1 MGHQNGHDT
10 DRTSGGSPFANSVA
24 DQALDW
30 FARLRNSEPDAET
43 RAAFQAWLTEDPR
56 HEAEFRNL
64 ETLWNSTAFSDAVK
78 TLPVDRR
85 ALVWPKTRRWSL
97 QAVALA
103 ASVLIAV
110 GVWQY
115 PALTIAFQADFQ
127 TATGSQTTV
136 RLPDGSMMMLN
147 TDTAVATDFEGG
159 RRHIRLLRGEA
170 FFDVVHDPAHPFT
183 VSGHYGEVQVLGT
196 AFSVR
201 TGDDEDQVVLERGR
215 VEVLCLCDGKGKGK
229 GEGKGKAALV
239 PGEAVS
245 ITASAI
251 SPVRAADPSAT
262 LAWREGRIIF
272 ENASLGSVLEE
283 LRRYHRGPIVVVD
296 DRVNRLVVTGNYR
309 LDNVEGAL
317 RTLADAA
324 GVGFYRIPGGIIILR

>member
-1 MGHQNGHDT
+1 MGHQNAHHT
-10 DRTSGGSPFANSVA
+10 DGTSGGSPSADPVA
-24 DQALDW
+24 DQALGW
-30 FARLRNSEPDAET
+30 FARLRNSEPDAAT
-43 RAAFQAWLTEDPR
+43 HAAFQAWLAEDCR
-56 HEAEFRNL
+56 HESEFRSF
-64 ETLWNSTAFSDAVK
+64 ETLWNSKSFSDAVK

-85 ALVWPKTRRWSL
+85 ALLGPKTRRWPL
-97 QAVALA
+97 HAVALA

-127 TATGSQTTV
+127 TTTGSQTTV
-136 RLPDGSMMMLN
+136 NLPDGSMMILN

-170 FFDVVHDPAHPFT
+170 FFDVVNDPAHPFT
-183 VSGHYGEVQVLGT
+183 VSGHYGEVHVLGT

-215 VEVLCLCDGKGKGK
+215 VQVLCLCDGKGKA
-229 GEGKGKAALV
+229 ELA

-245 ITASAI
+245 ITASAV
-251 SPVRAADPSAT
+251 SSVRVADPSVT

-272 ENASLGSVLEE
+272 ENASLGAVLEE
-283 LRRYHRGPIVVVD
+283 LRRYHRGPIVVAD
-296 DRVNRLVVTGNYR
+296 ERVNQLVVTGNYR

-324 GVGFYRIPGGIIILR
+324 GVGFYRIPGGLIILR

>member
-1 MGHQNGHDT
+1 MGHQNAHDT
-10 DRTSGGSPFANSVA
+10 DGTSGGSTAADPIA

-30 FARLRNSEPDAET
+30 FVRLRNGEPDAAT
-43 RAAFQAWLTEDPR
+43 NAALQAWLSEDSR
-56 HEAEFRNL
+56 HEAEFRSL
-64 ETLWNSTAFSDAVK
+64 EILWSSKSFLNAVK

-85 ALVWPKTRRWSL
+85 VLLRPKTRRRPL
-97 QAVALA
+97 QAAALA
-103 ASVLIAV
+103 ASVLLAV
-110 GVWQY
+110 GIWQY
-115 PALTIAFQADFQ
+115 PALTIAFQADYR

-136 RLPDGSMMMLN
+136 PLPDGSMMVLN

-159 RRHIRLLRGEA
+159 RRHVRLLRGEA

-201 TGDDEDQVVLERGR
+201 AGDDEDQVVLERGR
-215 VEVLCLCDGKGKGK
+215 VQVLCLCDG
-229 GEGKGKAALV
+229 EGKAELA

-245 ITASAI
+245 ITATAVSF
-251 SPVRAADPSAT
+251 VRAADPTVT

-272 ENASLGSVLEE
+272 ENASLGAVLDE
-283 LRRYHRGPIVVVD
+283 LRRYHRGPIVVAD
-296 DRVNRLVVTGNYR
+296 ERVSRLIVTGNYR
-309 LDNVEGAL
+309 LDDVEGAL

-324 GVGFYRIPGGIIILR
+324 GVGFYRIPGGIIILL

>member
-1 MGHQNGHDT
+1 VGHQNAHDT
-10 DRTSGGSPFANSVA
+10 DGTNGGTTSADPLA

-30 FARLRNSEPDAET
+30 FARLRNSEPDAATHAE
-43 RAAFQAWLTEDPR
+43 FQAWLAKDPR
-56 HEAEFRNL
+56 HEAEFRSL
-64 ETLWNSTAFSDAVK
+64 ETLWNSKSFRDAVK

-85 ALVWPKTRRWSL
+85 ALLRTKTPRWPL
-97 QAVALA
+97 HAVALA
-103 ASVLIAV
+103 ASVLIAA

-136 RLPDGSMMMLN
+136 RLPDGSMMILN
-147 TDTAVATDFEGG
+147 TDTAVATDFDGG

-170 FFDVVHDPAHPFT
+170 FFDVVHDPARPFT

-201 TGDDEDQVVLERGR
+201 TDDGEDQVVLERGR
-215 VEVLCLCDGKGKGK
+215 VQVLCLCDGKGKA
-229 GEGKGKAALV
+229 ELS

-245 ITASAI
+245 ITASAV

-262 LAWREGRIIF
+262 LAWRDGRIIF
-272 ENASLGSVLEE
+272 ENASLGAVLEE
-283 LRRYHRGPIVVVD
+283 LRRYHRGPIVVAD
-296 DRVNRLVVTGNYR
+296 ERVNRLVVTGNYR

-324 GVGFYRIPGGIIILR
+324 GVGFYRVPGGLIILR

>member
-1 MGHQNGHDT
+1 MGHQNAHDT
-10 DRTSGGSPFANSVA
+10 DGTSSGFTSADPVA
-24 DQALDW
+24 EQALDW
-30 FARLRNSEPDAET
+30 FVRLRNSEPDAAT
-43 RAAFQAWLTEDPR
+43 HAAFQAWLAEDPR
-56 HEAEFRNL
+56 HDAEFRSL
-64 ETLWNSTAFSDAVK
+64 ETLWNSRSFSDAVK

-85 ALVWPKTRRWSL
+85 ALLRPKTRRWPL
-97 QAVALA
+97 HAAALA

-115 PALTIAFQADFQ
+115 PALTIAIQADFE
-127 TATGSQTTV
+127 TATGRQTTV

-170 FFDVVHDPAHPFT
+170 FFDVVHDPARPFT

-215 VEVLCLCDGKGKGK
+215 VQVLCLCDGKGM
-229 GEGKGKAALV
+229 GKAELV

-245 ITASAI
+245 ITASAV
-251 SPVRAADPSAT
+251 SPVRATDPSAT

-272 ENASLGSVLEE
+272 ENASLGAVLEE
-283 LRRYHRGPIVVVD
+283 LRRYHRGPIVVAD
-296 DRVNRLVVTGNYR
+296 ERVNRLVVTGNYR

-317 RTLADAA
+317 RTVADAA

>member
-1 MGHQNGHDT
+1 VGHQNAHDT
-10 DRTSGGSPFANSVA
+10 DGTSGGTTSADPVA

-30 FARLRNSEPDAET
+30 FARLRNSEPDAAI
-43 RAAFQAWLTEDPR
+43 RKAFHAWLAKDPQ
-56 HEAEFRNL
+56 HEAEFRSL
-64 ETLWNSTAFSDAVK
+64 ETLWNSKSFSDAVK

-85 ALVWPKTRRWSL
+85 ALLGPKARRWPL
-97 QAVALA
+97 HAVALA

-127 TATGSQTTV
+127 TTTGSQTTV
-136 RLPDGSMMMLN
+136 NLPDGSMMILN

-183 VSGHYGEVQVLGT
+183 VSGHYGEVHVLGT

-215 VEVLCLCDGKGKGK
+215 VQVLCLCDGKGKA
-229 GEGKGKAALV
+229 ELA

-245 ITASAI
+245 ITAAAV

-262 LAWREGRIIF
+262 LAWRDGRIIF
-272 ENASLGSVLEE
+272 ENASLGAVLEE
-283 LRRYHRGPIVVVD
+283 LRRYHRGPIVVAD
-296 DRVNRLVVTGNYR
+296 ERVNRLVVTGNYR

-324 GVGFYRIPGGIIILR
+324 GVGFYRVPGGLIILR